1 MGTRRPDKNRSLVWP
16 LDFLFLFI
24 HFFFFHL
31 SSFTRA
37 TRENR
42 THREKNEAREKSLPN
57 HSQIPTPALIEMM
70 SGGTSMDMGPYPQ
83 PGVGPPVTGMNM
95 PQHGSPQVPPSFELR
110 QATVE
115 RTNKRLV

>member
-1 MGTRRPDKNRSLVWP
+1 MIGHQKTRRPDKNRSLVWP

-57 HSQIPTPALIEMM
+57 HSQIPTPGKSTFPIRPKRELACLSYHLKSESYDNEFRTLI
-70 SGGTSMDMGPYPQ
+70 SLFHLHKPLKIK
-83 PGVGPPVTGMNM
+83 
-95 PQHGSPQVPPSFELR
+95 LR
-110 QATVE
+110 HITI
-115 RTNKRLV
+115 RF